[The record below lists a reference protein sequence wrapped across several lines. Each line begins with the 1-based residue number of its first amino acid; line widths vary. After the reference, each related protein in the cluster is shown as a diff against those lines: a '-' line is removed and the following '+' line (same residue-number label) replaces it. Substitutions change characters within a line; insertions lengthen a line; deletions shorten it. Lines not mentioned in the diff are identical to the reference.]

1 MRKYLVELK
10 KRGITVFLNYGS
22 YTLVNA
28 INNNIVATLESPD
41 AVINFAK
48 SLA

>member
-1 MRKYLVELK
+1 MRKYLVKLK
-10 KRGITVFLNYGS
+10 ERGITVFLNYGC

-28 INNNIVATLESPD
+28 TNSNIVATLESSD